1 MTFGKAISTV
11 LLRKYCCFS
20 GRAPRSEYWWFQLFA
35 ILLMLVL
42 GSWEMFCEVVTID
55 MYWTMTGVFFLIH
68 YALLLP
74 SVGVW
79 IRRLHDRGKSGVS
92 CVVAIGCGEILL
104 LWHYANEIAIYS
116 RLFSRY
122 SLYGSFTT
130 YFLLFVSLLGSVAG
144 LYSFWQCLFKGTE
157 GPNAY
162 GPDPLA

>member
-1 MTFGKAISTV
+1 MG
-11 LLRKYCCFS
+11 
-20 GRAPRSEYWWFQLFA
+20 FQLFA

-42 GSWEMFCEVVTID
+42 GSWDMFCEVVTID

-104 LWHYANEIAIYS
+104 LCLYANEIAI
-116 RLFSRY
+116 
-122 SLYGSFTT
+122 
-130 YFLLFVSLLGSVAG
+130 
-144 LYSFWQCLFKGTE
+144 
-157 GPNAY
+157 
-162 GPDPLA
+162 